1 MVYFLHIYYTAN
13 NSPFSFILLNTRC
26 TTISN
31 NIFYSILFY
40 YNFVVT
46 IFWLDLEVHTGLQLH
61 RIALCKGIQQ
71 IFACGIRNWKM
82 FTRGIQPTNDWNP
95 ESKFQW
101 KRRESSTWNREST
114 ARDPE
119 SKASGLTDM
128 WQIEQIS
135 REKKNIIQ
143 LLTPLVDH
151 GV

>member
-26 TTISN
+26 TTVSN
-31 NIFYSILFY
+31 NIFSSILLQFCSDDFLTWFRSTY
-40 YNFVVT
+40 RLAIASNRT
-46 IFWLDLEVHTGLQLH
+46 MQGNPANICLWNPELE
-61 RIALCKGIQQ
+61 
-71 IFACGIRNWKM
+71 M
-82 FTRGIQPTNDWNP
+82 FTSGIQPTNDWNP